1 MSSSSL
7 PRIDSVSESGAALTP
22 SAERNAGPLLTEISR
37 FLPKRAR
44 VLEFACGTGQHA
56 AYLCRELPSIDH
68 FQPTDAT
75 DALFSSVVAH
85 GNAALLE
92 GRERLAA
99 PRLFD
104 VINEGSWI
112 PEAASYDAVLV
123 VNLLHIAPIAAT
135 PGAISAA
142 GRALREGGHFFV
154 YGPFL
159 VDGLPTTPS
168 NAEFDASLRARDA
181 GWGLRDVSTVV
192 ECAQSKALALVQRVD
207 MPANNF
213 LLVFVKIR

>member
-1 MSSSSL
+1 MSSSL
-7 PRIDSVSESGAALTP
+7 PRIDSVSESGAAVTP
-22 SAERNAGPLLTEISR
+22 SAERNALPLLTEISR

-56 AYLCRELPSIDH
+56 AFLCRELPSIDH

-75 DALFSSVVAH
+75 DELFSSVVAH
-85 GNAALLE
+85 GNASLFE

-99 PRLFD
+99 PQLFD
-104 VINEGSWI
+104 VMNEGSWK
-112 PEAASYDAVLV
+112 PEAASYDAVLI
-123 VNLLHIAPIAAT
+123 VNLLHIAPVAAT
-135 PGAISAA
+135 PGAIAAA
-142 GRALREGGHFFV
+142 GRALRHGGLLFV

-159 VDGLPTTPS
+159 VDGSPTTPS

-181 GWGLRDVSTVV
+181 SWGLRDVETVI
-192 ECAQSKALALVQRVD
+192 EDARKAFALVQRVD

-213 LLVFVKIR
+213 VLIMKRI